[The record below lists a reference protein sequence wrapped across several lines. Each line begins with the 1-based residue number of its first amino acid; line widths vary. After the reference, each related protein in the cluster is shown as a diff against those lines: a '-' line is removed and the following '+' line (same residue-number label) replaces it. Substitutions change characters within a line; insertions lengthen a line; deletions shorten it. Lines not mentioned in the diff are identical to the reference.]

1 MIQARFELDDYT
13 IRVLDV
19 IKGKFGL
26 KNRDEALKKLALE
39 AGEQYVELR
48 PNELVLREIDAIYES
63 HKKKHGDRKMT
74 NEELKRLLN
83 V

>member
-1 MIQARFELDDYT
+1 VIQARFQLDDYT
-13 IRVLDV
+13 VRVLDV
-19 IKGKFGL
+19 VKGKFGL

-39 AGEQYVELR
+39 VGGAYVEPM
-48 PNELVLREIDAIYES
+48 PNETVLKEIDAVYEE
-63 HKKKHGDRKMT
+63 HKKNYSNRKMT